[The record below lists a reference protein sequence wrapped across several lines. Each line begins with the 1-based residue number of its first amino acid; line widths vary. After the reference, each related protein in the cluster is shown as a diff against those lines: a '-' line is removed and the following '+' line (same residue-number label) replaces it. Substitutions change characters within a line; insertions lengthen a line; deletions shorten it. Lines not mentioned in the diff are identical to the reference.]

1 MKHLVNW
8 IEIPVAD
15 LKRAQ
20 SFYNS
25 ILGGVQFTELDM
37 GESQYALFPSQDRFN
52 CGTLVKSPN
61 HMPSTDG
68 ITVYLDGGNDM
79 NHILDHVGAAGGQV
93 LMPKTFFGEDAGYVG
108 LFLDTEGNKIGLQHL

>member
-8 IEIPVAD
+8 IEIPVTD
-15 LKRAQ
+15 LTRAQ
-20 SFYNS
+20 AFYSS

-37 GESQYALFPSQDRFN
+37 GESRYALFPSEDRFN

-61 HMPSTDG
+61 HSPSTDG
-68 ITVYLDGGNDM
+68 ITVYLDGGKDM
-79 NHILDHVGAAGGQV
+79 DRILNQVGASGGQV

-108 LFLDTEGNKIGLQHL
+108 LFLDSEGNKIGLQHL